1 MNGIGALHPETNG
14 IHDQALLG
22 PGGADATVLM
32 HDSSHRGGHMLDE
45 CPDAAGLMLAD
56 IGEDK
61 LLSTIFPLLPG
72 GPGVLIGPGDDAA
85 LLSTPGG
92 SVLATTDAMVR
103 GRDWLDEWST
113 GADVGAKTVAQNIA
127 DIAAMGGVPS
137 GLLVTLV
144 ADPRT
149 PLAWVRDF
157 TEGLSQ
163 AARDAGA
170 PVLGGDLSSAPEG
183 VLVVSVTALGDCE
196 GRVPVRRSGAKVG
209 DVLAVCGSLGH
220 SAAGLLLLQR
230 GEAGRAPE
238 LVAYHRRPRPQY
250 EQGPAAALAGATAM
264 LDISDGLGR
273 DAGRLA
279 RASGVGIE
287 LDDLQLADDVARLQ
301 QVIDADD
308 AWRSVVEGGEEHSLL
323 ACFPPLVGMPDGWRQ
338 VGKVVTGSGVLLR
351 GVPVIG
357 GGWDHFGG

>member
-1 MNGIGALHPETNG
+1 
-14 IHDQALLG
+14 
-22 PGGADATVLM
+22 
-32 HDSSHRGGHMLDE
+32 MLDE
-45 CPDAAGLMLAD
+45 DSDAAGPTLAD
-56 IGEDK
+56 VGEDG
-61 LLSTIFPLLPG
+61 LLSVIFPLLPG
-72 GPGVLIGPGDDAA
+72 GPGVLIGPGDDTA

-137 GLLVTLV
+137 GLLVTLI

-149 PLAWVRDF
+149 RLAWVRDF
-157 TEGLSQ
+157 TQGLAR
-163 AARDAGA
+163 AAGEAGV

-183 VLVVSVTALGDCE
+183 VLVVSVTALGSCAGSE
-196 GRVPVRRSGAKVG
+196 PVRRSGAQVG

-230 GEAGRAPE
+230 GQGEQAPE
-238 LVAYHRRPRPQY
+238 LVDYHRRPRPPH
-250 EQGPAAALAGATAM
+250 EQGPVAARAGATAM

-273 DAGRLA
+273 DAGRIA
-279 RASGVGIE
+279 RASGVRIE
-287 LDDLQLADDVARLQ
+287 LDEAPLRNDVAQLRHVLSQ
-301 QVIDADD
+301 DE
-308 AWRSVVEGGEEHSLL
+308 AWRCVTEGGEEHSLL
-323 ACFPPLVGMPDGWRQ
+323 ASFPPAAGLPDGWRKI
-338 VGKVVTGSGVLLR
+338 GDVVAGSGVLLR
-351 GVPVIG
+351 GVLVKG

>member
-1 MNGIGALHPETNG
+1 
-14 IHDQALLG
+14 
-22 PGGADATVLM
+22 
-32 HDSSHRGGHMLDE
+32 MLDE
-45 CPDAAGLMLAD
+45 GPDAAGLTLAD
-56 IGEDK
+56 IGEDQ
-61 LLSTIFPLLPG
+61 LLSMIFPLLPG
-72 GPGVLIGPGDDAA
+72 GPGVLIGPGDDTA

-92 SVLATTDAMVR
+92 CVLVTTDAMVR

-113 GADVGAKTVAQNIA
+113 GADVGTKTVAQNIA

-157 TEGLSQ
+157 TQGLSQ
-163 AARDAGA
+163 AASEVGA

-196 GRVPVRRSGAKVG
+196 GRAPVCRSGAKVG

-238 LVAYHRRPRPQY
+238 LVGYHLRPRPPY
-250 EQGPAAALAGATAM
+250 EQGPVAARAGATAM

-273 DAGRLA
+273 DAGRIA
-279 RASGVGIE
+279 RASGVRVE
-287 LDDLQLADDVARLQ
+287 LDDLLLADEAAQLQ
-301 QVIDADD
+301 HVLSVGD

-323 ACFPPLVGMPDGWRQ
+323 ACFPSLGGLPDGWRQ
-338 VGKVVTGSGVLLR
+338 IGKVVTGSGVLLR